1 MARRKGGRACNTRMA
16 VEMLADQ
23 FERLIATMQGG
34 GGGGA
39 AGAAGAAAAVVG
51 PVGPCVLGK
60 DKLKRPKKWT
70 DWHKDAENK
79 MRFLSMNDSGQKM
92 NFLRSCAGAE
102 LTKFWEKEV

>member
-1 MARRKGGRACNTRMA
+1 MTLARRKGGRACNTRMA

-70 DWHKDAENK
+70 DWHKD
-79 MRFLSMNDSGQKM
+79 
-92 NFLRSCAGAE
+92 
-102 LTKFWEKEV
+102 T